1 MEKLVYMLRTDGD
14 GDALRDAL
22 LEKALPALRGEGIRS
37 PAVLVADGVVTGGG
51 NRMSALQPACSAE
64 VSFWMENSDDRQGC
78 EAILSSFGEAIE
90 GFLVIESVPMI
101 SDARRALSGERS
113 PGFTL
118 VTGIT
123 RLPSLPYEDFL
134 RIWQEDHKQVAVDTQ
149 DSFAYV
155 RNTVVRPLT
164 QGAPGWAAVVEES
177 FPMEALTDPEAWY
190 DAAGDSEKFQRNL
203 KTMMDSCNRFLDLS
217 VIDTHPMS
225 EYLFGD

>member
-1 MEKLVYMLRTDGD
+1 MEKLVYMLRTNAD

-22 LEKALPALRGEGIRS
+22 LEKAVPSLRGEGIRS
-37 PAVLVADGVVTGGG
+37 PAVLVADGAVTGGG
-51 NRMSALQPACSAE
+51 NRMSALDPTCAAE

-78 EAILSSFGEAIE
+78 EAILALHAEAIE
-90 GFLVIESVPMI
+90 GFLVIESVPMV
-101 SDARRALSGERS
+101 SDARQACNGERS

-123 RLPSLPYEDFL
+123 RLASLPYEDFL
-134 RIWQEDHKQVAVDTQ
+134 RIWQEDHKQVAVETQ
-149 DSFAYV
+149 ASFSYV

-164 QGAPGWAAVVEES
+164 PGAPGWAAVVEES

-190 DAAGDSEKFQRNL
+190 DAVGDAEKFQRNL

-225 EYLFGD
+225 EYLFAD